1 MVPGFPRLNYIKGN
15 VMKSSEKDPD
25 FILLD
30 IRMTAKDTS
39 ERAEIN
45 TNIIKYGSLKTST
58 RNFYN

>member
-1 MVPGFPRLNYIKGN
+1 
-15 VMKSSEKDPD
+15 MKSSEKDPD